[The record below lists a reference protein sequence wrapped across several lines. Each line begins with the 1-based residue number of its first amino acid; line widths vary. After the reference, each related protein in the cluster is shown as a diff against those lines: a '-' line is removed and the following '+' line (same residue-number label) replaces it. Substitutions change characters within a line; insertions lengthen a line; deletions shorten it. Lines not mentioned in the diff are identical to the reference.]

1 VCDCPADLNLD
12 GTVNGAD
19 LSLVLS
25 SWGPCTGACLYDVN
39 ADGIINGSDLSKV
52 LSAWGTCGN

>member
-1 VCDCPADLNLD
+1 
-12 GTVNGAD
+12 
-19 LSLVLS
+19 VLS